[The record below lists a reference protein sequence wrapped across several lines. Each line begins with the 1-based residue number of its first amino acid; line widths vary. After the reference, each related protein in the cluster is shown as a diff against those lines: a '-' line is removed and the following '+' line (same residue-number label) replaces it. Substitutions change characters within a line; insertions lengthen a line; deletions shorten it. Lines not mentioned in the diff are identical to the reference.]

1 MFKNMKLR
9 AKQGLGFGII
19 ILLTAILGIQ
29 SWMSLG
35 KLSNVI
41 KIYEEQ
47 TSLVEH
53 VFEIRRQEKNFIL
66 RKEQQYAD
74 KVFNILDDI
83 KLKVKNIHDAS
94 EKATALSNA
103 VTYYQKAFEQ
113 IVNLINQQT
122 EKKKIFINCSRSA
135 ISLSEELLKTAIAEV
150 QVSDNIVQLREKHKI
165 SSDLNLL
172 LRYFLEIRT
181 QEKNYL
187 SRKEQKYVE
196 AVFAMCSETKT
207 LISRIKEKLKQDK
220 GIYNLL
226 EKYQTAFDELV
237 QLVHQQEL
245 QEKIMVKSAQNFIKN
260 SKEFLAATKIDVN
273 STIASSNI
281 LIIILTFLC
290 VAIGVFLSFVITRAI
305 ARPVQD
311 GVNFAMKLSEGDFT
325 HSLDVKQKDEI
336 GVLAKA
342 LNHMV
347 VNLRK
352 IFEELASGVDTLSSS
367 STELSTISQQMALG
381 AKQTS
386 AKSNDVTAAAEQMS
400 ASMASVAS
408 ASEQTSTNV
417 SMVSTAAEEIS
428 ATISEIA
435 QNSEKAR
442 LITGKAVLEAK
453 NALTTIDKLGKSA
466 LEIGK
471 VTSTITE
478 ISEQTNLLALNAT
491 IEAAR
496 AGEAGRGFAVVANE
510 IKELAKQTAE
520 ATEEIKNRIEGI
532 QNSTKGTVEQI
543 EQISKIIND
552 VNGIVATIATAVE
565 EQSVTTKE
573 IANNV
578 VQASQGIQEVNENVN
593 QSSTAANEI
602 AKDISEV
609 NRASIEMS
617 ENSSQVNL
625 SAEELSKLAEK
636 LRKIAGNFKI

>member
-1 MFKNMKLR
+1 MFKNMKIG

-94 EKATALSNA
+94 EKATALSSA

-113 IVNLINQQT
+113 IVNLINQQN

-150 QVSDNIVQLREKHKI
+150 QDSDNIVQLREKHKI

-226 EKYQTAFDELV
+226 ENYQTAFDELV

-245 QEKIMVKSAQNFIKN
+245 QEEIMVESAQNFIKN

-273 STIASSNI
+273 STIASSNL

-290 VAIGVFLSFVITRAI
+290 VAIGAFLSFVITRAI
-305 ARPVQD
+305 ARPMQD

-325 HSLDVKQKDEI
+325 HTLDVKQKDEI

-347 VNLRK
+347 VNLGK

-442 LITGKAVLEAK
+442 LITGKAVSEAE
-453 NALTTIDKLGKSA
+453 NALTTIHKLGKSA

-471 VTSTITE
+471 VTSTINE

-520 ATEEIKNRIEGI
+520 ATEEIKNKIEGI
-532 QNSTKGTVEQI
+532 QSSTKGTVEQI
-543 EQISKIIND
+543 EQISNIIND

-573 IANNV
+573 IAHNV

-636 LRKIAGNFKI
+636 LRKIAGNFKV

>member
-1 MFKNMKLR
+1 MKLG

-29 SWMSLG
+29 SWMGLG
-35 KLSNVI
+35 KLSDAIN
-41 KIYEEQ
+41 IYKEQ
-47 TSLVEH
+47 VGFVEH
-53 VFEIRRQEKNFIL
+53 VFEIRRHEKNFIL

-83 KLKVKNIHDAS
+83 KSEIKNIHDAS
-94 EKATALSNA
+94 KKTTDLSNS
-103 VTYYQKAFEQ
+103 VTYYRKAFEQ
-113 IVNLINQQT
+113 IVKLTNQQN
-122 EKKKIFINCSRSA
+122 EKEKILINCSGSA
-135 ISLSEELLKTAIAEV
+135 ISISEELLKTVIAEV
-150 QVSDNIVQLREKHKI
+150 QVLNNIVQLKEKHKI
-165 SSDLNLL
+165 TSELNQL
-172 LRYFLEIRT
+172 LRYFLEIRR

-207 LISRIKEKLKQDK
+207 LINRIKETLKQDK

-226 EKYQTAFDELV
+226 ENYQTAFDELV
-237 QLVHQQEL
+237 QLVYQQEL
-245 QEKIMVKSAQNFIKN
+245 QEKIMVESAQSFIKD
-260 SKEFLAATKIDVN
+260 SKEFLAANEIDIN
-273 STIASSNI
+273 STIASSNL

-290 VAIGVFLSFVITRAI
+290 VAIGAFLSFVITRAI
-305 ARPVQD
+305 AKPMQD

-325 HSLDVKQKDEI
+325 HTLDVKQKDEI

-400 ASMASVAS
+400 AGMASVAS

-442 LITGKAVLEAK
+442 LITGKAVLEAE

-520 ATEEIKNRIEGI
+520 ATKEIKNRIEGI
-532 QNSTKGTVEQI
+532 QSSTKGTVEQI
-543 EQISKIIND
+543 EQISNIIND
-552 VNGIVATIATAVE
+552 VNGIVTTIATAVE

-573 IANNV
+573 IAHNV
-578 VQASQGIQEVNENVN
+578 VQASQGIKEVNENVN

-609 NRASIEMS
+609 NQASIEMS

-636 LRKIAGNFKI
+636 LRKIAGNFKV

>member
-1 MFKNMKLR
+1 MFKNMKIG

-94 EKATALSNA
+94 EKATALSSA

-113 IVNLINQQT
+113 IVNLINQQN

-226 EKYQTAFDELV
+226 ENYQTAFDELV

-245 QEKIMVKSAQNFIKN
+245 QEEIMVESAQNFIKN

-273 STIASSNI
+273 STIASSNL

-290 VAIGVFLSFVITRAI
+290 VAIGAFLSFVITRAI
-305 ARPVQD
+305 ARPMQD

-325 HSLDVKQKDEI
+325 HTLDVKQKDEI

-347 VNLRK
+347 VNLGK

-442 LITGKAVLEAK
+442 LITGKAVSEAE
-453 NALTTIDKLGKSA
+453 NALTTIHKLGKSA

-471 VTSTITE
+471 VTSTINE

-520 ATEEIKNRIEGI
+520 ATEEIKNKIEGI
-532 QNSTKGTVEQI
+532 QSSTKGTVEQI
-543 EQISKIIND
+543 EQISNIIND

-573 IANNV
+573 IAHNV

-636 LRKIAGNFKI
+636 LRKIAGNFKV

>member
-1 MFKNMKLR
+1 MFKNMKIG

-94 EKATALSNA
+94 EKATALSSA

-113 IVNLINQQT
+113 IVNLINQQN

-226 EKYQTAFDELV
+226 ENYQTAFDELV

-245 QEKIMVKSAQNFIKN
+245 QEEIMVESAQNFIKN

-273 STIASSNI
+273 STIASSNL

-290 VAIGVFLSFVITRAI
+290 VAIGAFLSFVITRAI
-305 ARPVQD
+305 ARPMQD

-325 HSLDVKQKDEI
+325 HTLDVKQK
-336 GVLAKA
+336 
-342 LNHMV
+342 
-347 VNLRK
+347 R
-352 IFEELASGVDTLSSS
+352 
-367 STELSTISQQMALG
+367 
-381 AKQTS
+381 
-386 AKSNDVTAAAEQMS
+386 
-400 ASMASVAS
+400 
-408 ASEQTSTNV
+408 
-417 SMVSTAAEEIS
+417 
-428 ATISEIA
+428 
-435 QNSEKAR
+435 
-442 LITGKAVLEAK
+442 
-453 NALTTIDKLGKSA
+453 
-466 LEIGK
+466 
-471 VTSTITE
+471 
-478 ISEQTNLLALNAT
+478 
-491 IEAAR
+491 
-496 AGEAGRGFAVVANE
+496 
-510 IKELAKQTAE
+510 
-520 ATEEIKNRIEGI
+520 
-532 QNSTKGTVEQI
+532 
-543 EQISKIIND
+543 
-552 VNGIVATIATAVE
+552 
-565 EQSVTTKE
+565 
-573 IANNV
+573 
-578 VQASQGIQEVNENVN
+578 
-593 QSSTAANEI
+593 
-602 AKDISEV
+602 
-609 NRASIEMS
+609 
-617 ENSSQVNL
+617 
-625 SAEELSKLAEK
+625 
-636 LRKIAGNFKI
+636 

>member
-1 MFKNMKLR
+1 MKIG

-94 EKATALSNA
+94 EKATALSSA

-113 IVNLINQQT
+113 IVNLINQQN

-226 EKYQTAFDELV
+226 ENYQTAFDELV

-245 QEKIMVKSAQNFIKN
+245 QEEIMVESAQNFIKN

-273 STIASSNI
+273 STIASSNL

-290 VAIGVFLSFVITRAI
+290 VAIGAFLSFVITRAI
-305 ARPVQD
+305 ARPMQD

-325 HSLDVKQKDEI
+325 HTLDVKQKDEI

-347 VNLRK
+347 VNLGK

-442 LITGKAVLEAK
+442 LITGKAVSEAE
-453 NALTTIDKLGKSA
+453 NALTTIHKLGKSA

-471 VTSTITE
+471 VTSTINE

-520 ATEEIKNRIEGI
+520 ATEEIKNKIEGI
-532 QNSTKGTVEQI
+532 QSSTKGTVEQI
-543 EQISKIIND
+543 EQISNIIND

-573 IANNV
+573 IAHNV

-636 LRKIAGNFKI
+636 LRKIAGNFKV

>member
-1 MFKNMKLR
+1 MFKNMKLGS
-9 AKQGLGFGII
+9 KQGLGFGII

-35 KLSNVI
+35 KLSDVI

-47 TSLVEH
+47 SSLVEH
-53 VFEIRRQEKNFIL
+53 VFEIRRHEKNFIL
-66 RKEQQYAD
+66 RQEQQYAD
-74 KVFNILDDI
+74 KVFNLLDDI
-83 KLKVKNIHDAS
+83 KLEVKNIHDAS
-94 EKATALSNA
+94 TKATDFSNV
-103 VTYYQKAFEQ
+103 VTSYQKAFEQ
-113 IVNLINQQT
+113 IVNLTNQQN

-135 ISLSEELLKTAIAEV
+135 ISLSEELIKTAIAEV

-172 LRYFLEIRT
+172 LRYFLEIRS

-187 SRKEQKYVE
+187 SRKEQKYAE

-226 EKYQTAFDELV
+226 ENYQTAFEELV

-245 QEKIMVKSAQNFIKN
+245 QEEIMVESAQNFIEN

-273 STIASSNI
+273 STIASSNL

-290 VAIGVFLSFVITRAI
+290 VAIGAFLSFVITRAI
-305 ARPVQD
+305 ARPMQN

-325 HSLDVKQKDEI
+325 QTLDVKQKDEI

-367 STELSTISQQMALG
+367 STELSTISQHMALG

-442 LITGKAVLEAK
+442 LITGKAVLEAE
-453 NALTTIDKLGKSA
+453 NALSTIHKLGKSA

-520 ATEEIKNRIEGI
+520 ATEEIKNKIEGI
-532 QNSTKGTVEQI
+532 QSSTKGTVEQI

-552 VNGIVATIATAVE
+552 VNGIVTTIATAVE

-573 IANNV
+573 IAHNV

-593 QSSTAANEI
+593 QSSMAANEI

-609 NRASIEMS
+609 NRASVEMS

-625 SAEELSKLAEK
+625 SAEELSNLAEK
-636 LRKIAGNFKI
+636 LRKIAGNFKV